1 MKLLNSAKFHNMN
14 DHINAI
20 NLINEA
26 DAVAIFAGAGMSVD
40 SGLNPFR
47 GDDGIWTK
55 SIIIDGKTYNHLD
68 LMSHHAFIETPKIA
82 WEFMLNLREKY
93 HQTNPHEGYFK
104 LLEILKDKE
113 HFIVTSNID
122 EHFLKAGFDENRIF
136 ECHGSVNYM
145 QCLDILEREVWLTP
159 DINPMQLQS
168 NNLPICPNCG
178 SVCRPNVL
186 LFGDWFWIPIRS
198 THQQIR
204 YNNWCK
210 EIKEKHKSI
219 IAIEIGAGK
228 TIRTIRNTAETFA
241 STHHPLIRVNPFDFD
256 IKKSNQISIQINA
269 KEFLM
274 SLK

>member
-1 MKLLNSAKFHNMN
+1 MN

-20 NLINEA
+20 NLIKEA

-55 SIIIDGKTYNHLD
+55 SIIIEGKTYNHLD

-93 HQTNPHEGYFK
+93 HQTSPHEGYYK

-136 ECHGSVNYM
+136 ECHGSLNYM
-145 QCLDILEREVWLTP
+145 Q
-159 DINPMQLQS
+159 
-168 NNLPICPNCG
+168 
-178 SVCRPNVL
+178 
-186 LFGDWFWIPIRS
+186 
-198 THQQIR
+198 
-204 YNNWCK
+204 
-210 EIKEKHKSI
+210 
-219 IAIEIGAGK
+219 
-228 TIRTIRNTAETFA
+228 
-241 STHHPLIRVNPFDFD
+241 
-256 IKKSNQISIQINA
+256 
-269 KEFLM
+269 
-274 SLK
+274 